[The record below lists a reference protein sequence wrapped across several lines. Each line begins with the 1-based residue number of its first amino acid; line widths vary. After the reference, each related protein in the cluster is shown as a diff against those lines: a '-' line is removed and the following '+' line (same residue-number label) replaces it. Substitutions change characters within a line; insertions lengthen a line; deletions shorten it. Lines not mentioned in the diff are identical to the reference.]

1 MAVRAFPQFR
11 FGRRRLATAAGT
23 FDAPGS
29 EPAVAVRTF
38 DSLSDPSFRWYFC
51 SMLGWFASM
60 NMQQLARG
68 VIVYDMTGSYAALG
82 MISLANAVPGLV
94 LSLPGGLVADRMNL
108 KHVVQAGQIANMGV
122 SAVIAALMLSGL
134 ITYEYLVASA
144 VFQGAINAIMMPAR
158 QSMISEIV
166 TGDRL
171 MNAIALN
178 SSGTNVMRLAGP
190 PVGGVLLA
198 LMGAGWVYLAM
209 ASLYAIGAAC
219 LLPVRSHPDAIAS
232 RQARQDARNS
242 KSRSLKGML
251 GDLGEGC
258 RYMLHDRVIFVV
270 LGVSFMIVLLSQPYQ
285 MMLPGFAKDVLDASP
300 SQLGFLMSLTGF
312 GALSG
317 SLVVASM
324 TAKKRGL
331 VLLSS
336 SLIMGIT
343 MLAFSISTNI
353 YITGVIV
360 FAIGIGQSL
369 RMSLS
374 NVLIQTYTDS
384 EYRGRVMSVYMMEFS
399 LVAFGTFLVGIL
411 SNAVGVQVALACTAI
426 GLIIL
431 AVTSVLFLP
440 RMRRLD

>member
-1 MAVRAFPQFR
+1 
-11 FGRRRLATAAGT
+11 
-23 FDAPGS
+23 
-29 EPAVAVRTF
+29 
-38 DSLSDPSFRWYFC
+38 
-51 SMLGWFASM
+51 
-60 NMQQLARG
+60 
-68 VIVYDMTGSYAALG
+68 
-82 MISLANAVPGLV
+82 
-94 LSLPGGLVADRMNL
+94 MNL
-108 KHVVQAGQIANMGV
+108 KHVVQVGQLSNMAV
-122 SAVIAALMLSGL
+122 SAVIAGLMLSGM

-144 VFQGAINAIMMPAR
+144 VVQGGINAIMMPAR
-158 QSMISEIV
+158 QSMISDIV
-166 TGDRL
+166 PGERL

-198 LMGAGWVYLAM
+198 IMGAGYVYVAM
-209 ASLYAIGAAC
+209 ATLYAIGAAC
-219 LLPVRSHPDAIAS
+219 LLPVRSHPDAVAS
-232 RQARQDARNS
+232 RAARKSARDGKPKN
-242 KSRSLKGML
+242 LKGML
-251 GDLGEGC
+251 SDLGEGC
-258 RYMLHDRVIFVV
+258 KYMLHDRVIFVV

-312 GALSG
+312 GALTG

-324 TAKKRGL
+324 TAKKRGV

-336 SLIMGIT
+336 ALIMGVTIV
-343 MLAFSISTNI
+343 AFSISTNI

-374 NVLIQTYTDS
+374 NVLIQTYTDP

-399 LVAFGTFLVGIL
+399 LVAFGTFLIGIL
-411 SNAVGVQVALACTAI
+411 SNAVGVQVAMACTGI

-431 AVTSVLFLP
+431 AVASVTCVP